1 MTTNNVTA
9 PEAIDGMIDMLGL
22 LANDC
27 NRPARTEVCAARA
40 ALERALILSL
50 DWVDMIDDDRRCEA
64 LDTVLSEIPV
74 CVELSDATIDAA
86 KVEENEHDGEWARV
100 TLGTTEAPDLTAMMN
115 AVANLERATYLAPS
129 QKPAIDLLLGLPQRT
144 DEEMLRDQEREAAPP
159 PVPPVAPAGT
169 DQQAQDTTS
178 VQEQP

>member
-100 TLGTTEAPDLTAMMN
+100 TLGTTVYLLEWDEDAEVRDGDWH
-115 AVANLERATYLAPS
+115 NLSKWRIAGRY
-129 QKPAIDLLLGLPQRT
+129 PQ
-144 DEEMLRDQEREAAPP
+144 
-159 PVPPVAPAGT
+159 
-169 DQQAQDTTS
+169 
-178 VQEQP
+178 